1 MQIKGFES
9 VILFHLLCDRIK
21 YLCEC
26 ANETKEGSSSRNGK
40 RMPPGINCTIDLE
53 VQILQSQSDS

>member
-26 ANETKEGSSSRNGK
+26 ANETKVGSSSRNGK
-40 RMPPGINCTIDLE
+40 R
-53 VQILQSQSDS
+53 ILQGLNVR

>member
-1 MQIKGFES
+1 MQIKGIES

-26 ANETKEGSSSRNGK
+26 ANETKEGK